1 MPFQPPGTFDP
12 RNISVPGPDLDFLM
26 GGGGEMQP
34 HVQPDV
40 MPWDMPREMGAGF
53 PGGPPIG
60 RPGGFQR
67 AVMPQSPMRQAT
79 VMPESRMQHAA
90 VMPESLM
97 MGGFGYESP
106 FAGGEYGSR
115 GYLQQHLAEGGQIR
129 PFEGLIAGSGGG
141 MDDSVVASI
150 EGNEPILVSRDEY
163 VVPAD
168 VVSALGDGS
177 SRHGAQLLDGM
188 NSQVRMAKNGSPE
201 QPGRLNVSPL
211 DLLRGGG

>member
-1 MPFQPPGTFDP
+1 
-12 RNISVPGPDLDFLM
+12 
-26 GGGGEMQP
+26 MQQA
-34 HVQPDV
+34 H
-40 MPWDMPREMGAGF
+40 
-53 PGGPPIG
+53 
-60 RPGGFQR
+60 GFQR
-67 AVMPQSPMRQAT
+67 AAFDDMQMRQ
-79 VMPESRMQHAA
+79 PA

-115 GYLQQHLAEGGQIR
+115 GYFAEGGQIR
-129 PFEGLIAGSGGG
+129 PFEGLIAGNGGG

-188 NSQVRMAKNGSPE
+188 NSQVRLAKNGSPE
-201 QPGRLNVSPL
+201 QPRRLNVSPL
-211 DLLRGGG
+211 DLLRRGG

>member
-1 MPFQPPGTFDP
+1 MPQQF
-12 RNISVPGPDLDFLM
+12 
-26 GGGGEMQP
+26 
-34 HVQPDV
+34 
-40 MPWDMPREMGAGF
+40 
-53 PGGPPIG
+53 GGPP
-60 RPGGFQR
+60 
-67 AVMPQSPMRQAT
+67 
-79 VMPESRMQHAA
+79 
-90 VMPESLM
+90 M

-115 GYLQQHLAEGGQIR
+115 GYFAEGGQIR
-129 PFEGLIAGSGGG
+129 PFEGLIAGGGGG
-141 MDDSVVASI
+141 MDDSVIASI

-188 NSQVRMAKNGSPE
+188 NSQVRLAKNGSPQ
-201 QPGRLNVSPL
+201 QPGRLNVSPI

>member
-1 MPFQPPGTFDP
+1 
-12 RNISVPGPDLDFLM
+12 M
-26 GGGGEMQP
+26 GGGGGMQ
-34 HVQPDV
+34 

-60 RPGGFQR
+60 SPSFDVQMPVMQPYERAQQEQFGG
-67 AVMPQSPMRQAT
+67 PP
-79 VMPESRMQHAA
+79 
-90 VMPESLM
+90 M
-97 MGGFGYESP
+97 MGGLGFGPSLMGPGLPSTAYESP

-115 GYLQQHLAEGGQIR
+115 GYFAEGGQIR
-129 PFEGLIAGSGGG
+129 PFEGLIAGNGGG

-188 NSQVRMAKNGSPE
+188 NSQVRLAKNGSPE
-201 QPGRLNVSPL
+201 QPRRLNVSPL
-211 DLLRGGG
+211 DLLRRGG